1 MLYFKAVVVRNMKID
16 RLIGILTLLLRHDK
30 VTAPELA
37 ERFEVSRRTI
47 SRDIEDL
54 CKAGIPLVTAQGYGG
69 GISIAEG
76 YKIDVSLFTEE
87 ELRLLLSGLE
97 GMGSVLK
104 SPSLRQLSDKLPRK
118 EGGADCGEITIDL
131 ASHYQLL
138 LSQKTAVILGAI
150 RKKQIL
156 SFQYYY
162 EKGTCQRKIEPYQL
176 AFKWSSW
183 YVWGWCLEREDFRL
197 FKLNRMEDVSRE
209 PETFS
214 ARELPQEGPDNPM
227 AEGTILLRAWFDKK
241 EAYRLIEEYGAGCY
255 LESGGR
261 LLFERNFM
269 SVSHMRQWIL
279 SFGSGVEVVE
289 PETLREELRQIGKDF
304 LKKYGGT

>member
-1 MLYFKAVVVRNMKID
+1 MKID
-16 RLIGILTLLLRHDK
+16 RLIGILTLLLRQDK

-47 SRDIEDL
+47 NRDIEDL
-54 CKAGIPLVTAQGYGG
+54 CKAGIPLITAQGYGG

-76 YKIDVSLFTEE
+76 YKIDASLFTEE
-87 ELRLLLSGLE
+87 ELRLLLSGLR

-104 SPSLRQLSDKLPRK
+104 SPSLRQLSDKLSFK
-118 EGGADCGEITIDL
+118 ETRADCGEIMIDL
-131 ASHYQLL
+131 ASYYQLP

-150 RKKQIL
+150 REKRIL

-162 EKGTCQRKIEPYQL
+162 EKGECWRKIEPYKL
-176 AFKWSSW
+176 LFKWSSW
-183 YVWGWCLEREDFRL
+183 YLWGWCLERNAFRL
-197 FKLNRMEDVSRE
+197 FKLNRMEDVNVMPERFTARPLPLEELDAGSR
-209 PETFS
+209 
-214 ARELPQEGPDNPM
+214 M

-241 EAYRLIEEYGAGCY
+241 DAYRLVEEYGAGCY

-269 SVSHMRQWIL
+269 SNSHMRQWIL
-279 SFGSGVEVVE
+279 SFGNSVEVIE

-304 LKKYGGT
+304 LKKYGET